1 MYAVV
6 SLISLFLSLLFNCLT
21 TRVSGQ
27 VFDDRRYTT
36 IDSLTKTEFFCEY
49 TVDTTS
55 LFDAE
60 RARRIPVAYY
70 RLKMDGVKKQK
81 LVIFN
86 HGYSGDKNEHDY
98 LAYSFLCEYLASKG
112 FLVVSI
118 QHDLG
123 NDEPL
128 AMTGNLQETRRP
140 NWERGVQN
148 IRFVLND
155 LQKSHLNIDYTQVS
169 LIGHSNGGDVAM
181 LFAQTYPEIID
192 KIISLDNRRMPFP
205 RKKHPRIYSLR
216 SSDQVADQG
225 VIPTKEEQK
234 KFRIKVV
241 KSANIPHNAMD
252 ENANDAQRNT
262 INNYILDC
270 ITQK

>member
-1 MYAVV
+1 MYTVI
-6 SLISLFLSLLFNCLT
+6 SLISLFLLFTFHCLT

-27 VFDDRRYTT
+27 VFYDLYT
-36 IDSLTKTEFFCEY
+36 ISADSIMKTELLYVY
-49 TVDTTS
+49 TLDTIS
-55 LFDAE
+55 LFDSE

-70 RLKMDGVKKQK
+70 RPKVDGVKKQK

-98 LAYSFLCEYLASKG
+98 LAYSFMTEYLASKG

-118 QHDLG
+118 QHDLK

-128 AMTGNLQETRRP
+128 AMTGNFQETRKL

-148 IRFVLND
+148 ILFVLNE
-155 LQKSHLNIDYTQVS
+155 LKRSPLNIDYKNIS
-169 LIGHSNGGDVAM
+169 LIGHSNGGDIAM
-181 LFAQTYPEIID
+181 LFGQSYPELIG

-205 RKKHPRIYSLR
+205 RTKHPSIYSLR
-216 SSDQVADQG
+216 SSDQIADSG
-225 VIPTKEEQK
+225 VIPTKEEQQ

-241 KSANIPHNAMD
+241 QSANIKHNEMD
-252 ENANDAQRNT
+252 ENANETQRNV
-262 INNYILDC
+262 INNYVLDC